1 MKDKIIELIQ
11 SKGTFEILTHEL
23 PDEDAVG
30 STSALALALSGLGK
44 KAGRVYTTAIAE
56 QYIIP
61 PVHKDYLCESPDVSF
76 LLDVSDLEMLGNIK
90 PKGMIAVID
99 HHKSNNGYGDISW
112 VDPQYSSTS
121 EMIYDLLYGVGR
133 ITPAIASNLYMG
145 IFGDTGGFT
154 HTNIKPRIFE
164 IVHDLTKSGAD
175 AYSIALMLKRSKTI
189 WYYKLLCRAMERLS
203 VRETVLG
210 TYITKDDLNRLGASP
225 QDASG
230 IVEEIASIGGSEL
243 CIFLRDAD
251 DGMVRCSMRS
261 RTGSAAL
268 MTALAFGGG
277 GHECAAG
284 FSIKGKASLILNRV
298 MEEGSKW
305 V

>member
-11 SKGTFEILTHEL
+11 GKRTFEILTHEL
-23 PDEDAVG
+23 PDEDAIG
-30 STSALALALSGLGK
+30 STSALAHALSGLGK
-44 KAGRVYTTAIAE
+44 KAGRIYTTSIAE

-61 PVHKDYLCESPDVSF
+61 PIHKDYFCESPDVSF
-76 LLDVSDLEMLGNIK
+76 LLDVSDMEMLGNIK
-90 PKGMIAVID
+90 PKGIVVVID

-112 VDPQYSSTS
+112 VDPKYSSTC
-121 EMIYDLLYGVGR
+121 EMVYDLLCGFAR

-154 HTNIKPRIFE
+154 HTNIKPRIFK
-164 IVHDLTKSGAD
+164 IVHELTKSGAD
-175 AYSIALMLKRSKTI
+175 AYSIALKLKRSKTL
-189 WYYKLLCRAMERLS
+189 WYYKLLCHAMERLS
-203 VRETVLG
+203 IRGPVFG

-243 CIFLRDAD
+243 CIFLRDAED
-251 DGMVRCSMRS
+251 DMVRCSMRS
-261 RTGSAAL
+261 RSGPAAL

-277 GHECAAG
+277 GHERAAG
-284 FSIKGKASLILNRV
+284 FSIKGKASLLLNRV